1 MEKTG
6 TFHPAHLRRTNT
18 AKIGLFVVL
27 GSETIFFG
35 TLLSAY
41 FFLRATLTSWPFGA
55 VTFSRLLVPG
65 ANTLLLLLS
74 ALTMYLGLRAIRLN
88 RTASLKVW
96 LILTLATG
104 LIFVAGQ
111 VFEFNR
117 SGMKVSDQAFG
128 GVFFTLM
135 GFHAVHVIA
144 GVIMLILLTWRAF
157 QGDFNAH
164 RYTAIQVGAWFWYFI
179 VAVWVVLFIS
189 LYLV

>member
-6 TFHPAHLRRTNT
+6 TFHPARRMNT

-41 FFLRATLTSWPFGA
+41 FYLRATVSEWPFGA

-88 RTASLKVW
+88 RPGALKTW
-96 LILTLATG
+96 LIVTLATG

-117 SGMKVSDQAFG
+117 SGMKISDQAFG

-144 GVIMLILLTWRAF
+144 GVIMLALLAWRSF
-157 QGDFNAH
+157 QGDFTARRH
-164 RYTAIQVGAWFWYFI
+164 TAIQVGAWFWYFI
-179 VAVWVVLFIS
+179 VAVWVVLFS
-189 LYLV
+189 ALYLV